1 MSGTSTTYNF
11 LIIFFVALGSFTY
24 GFNSAISGSVIGL
37 SSFLNYFNL
46 TTSGAGAS
54 NSNRII
60 GANNA
65 LFASGGVIGC
75 IILPWLLD
83 RCGRRLSI
91 QITCVICILSAVLQ
105 AASVHIGMLLVGRFV
120 NGIGVGMIDVA
131 VPIYQSEISPAKVRG
146 RMVGSHGFLV
156 VCGYAM
162 AGWAG
167 YGCFFITREA
177 LQWRL
182 CLAFQIIAPLLLV
195 SGSPWMPESPR
206 WLCKVDR
213 APEALR
219 ALEKLHPTSERHPEG
234 HSFAEHELHQIQ
246 NQLEIERRENSATGW
261 KEAFSRPSYRKRLL
275 YGFFVQ
281 QVCIAQST
289 GVLVVN
295 NYQILLYNGLGL
307 RGSIALMLYACYNSL
322 AAFMNWVNSLIL
334 DRFGRIRIM
343 VVGLIGCSLSLC
355 GFTAMVAEFVGT
367 TNKVGNG
374 FGVFFLYLFVFFYGG
389 TMDASSYVY
398 CAEIFP
404 TSIRAQGVG
413 FSVAGLFIMT
423 LIYTQTAPTA
433 FENVRWKYYL
443 VFIILP
449 WIGAFVMQ
457 KYFPET
463 AGLSLEDIAVLFG
476 DEAAVNENASPDEKR
491 SAQGSVVQEEI
502 SGGGKLTDREQAFDS
517 QHIQDA

>member
-37 SSFLNYFNL
+37 SSFLDYFNL
-46 TTSGAGAS
+46 TTSGPGAS
-54 NSNRII
+54 KSNQII

-65 LFASGGVIGC
+65 LFASGGVVGC
-75 IILPWLLD
+75 MIVPWLLD
-83 RCGRRLSI
+83 RCGRRLAI
-91 QITCVICILSAVLQ
+91 QTTCIICIISAVIQ
-105 AASVHIGMLLVGRFV
+105 AASVHTAMLLIGRCI

-131 VPIYQSEISPAKVRG
+131 VPIYQSEISPADVRG

-167 YGCFFITREA
+167 YGCFFITNQA

-182 CLAFQIIAPLLLV
+182 CLAFQVIAPLLLAI
-195 SGSPWMPESPR
+195 GSPWMPESPR

-213 APEALR
+213 ATDALKV
-219 ALEKLHPTSERHPEG
+219 LEKLHPSTERHPEG
-234 HSFAEHELHQIQ
+234 HSFAEHELHQIH
-246 NQLEIERRENSATGW
+246 NQLEIEKRENAATGW
-261 KEAFSRPSYRKRLL
+261 REAFSRPSYRKRLL

-281 QVCIAQST
+281 CVAQST

-295 NYQILLYNGLGL
+295 NYQVLLYDGLGL

-343 VVGLIGCSLSLC
+343 VIGLIGCSLSLC

-367 TNKVGNG
+367 SNKVGNG

-413 FSVAGLFIMT
+413 FSVAGLFMMT

-433 FENVRWKYYL
+433 FENVGWKYYL
-443 VFIILP
+443 VFIIIP
-449 WIGAFVMQ
+449 WIGVFVMQ

-476 DEAAVNENASPDEKR
+476 DEAAVNENGPSEK
-491 SAQGSVVQEEI
+491 SAQASVVQEENCR
-502 SGGGKLTDREQAFDS
+502 GGEVANNEKGFGSHQVEGA
-517 QHIQDA
+517 